1 MKEAITRSVRLQC
14 EQNWGAL
21 CDSLSFCTSI
31 TAAPA
36 PGGLDRRPV
45 VSSHSEGEHHKGARQ
60 GDKDKPGKVGISSH
74 TRSRSQGPRRASL
87 DAGVAEQEDSKIS
100 DIRR

>member
-21 CDSLSFCTSI
+21 CDSLSFCTSM

-36 PGGLDRRPV
+36 SGGHERRPALT
-45 VSSHSEGEHHKGARQ
+45 SHSDGEHHKSARQ
-60 GDKDKPGKVGISSH
+60 GDKEKPGKAGFNTQMRI
-74 TRSRSQGPRRASL
+74 RSQGMRRASL
-87 DAGVAEQEDSKIS
+87 DAVVAEQEDSKIS